1 MESRTLYAQG
11 FPRSQVFE
19 TLLQRDQGGSLLRA
33 VPCFSGVA
41 EGAWEG
47 LPGKTHLGG
56 VESALRGSAGR
67 AWEQQDLQG
76 AQCWEADLQSPF
88 PAPDM

>member
-11 FPRSQVFE
+11 FPQSRVFE
-19 TLLQRDQGGSLLRA
+19 TLLQRHQGGRLLGT
-33 VPCFSGVA
+33 VLCFPGVA
-41 EGAWEG
+41 EGAREG

-56 VESALRGSAGR
+56 LESALWGSAGI

-76 AQCWEADLQSPF
+76 GQCWEADLQSPF
-88 PAPDM
+88 PAPDT